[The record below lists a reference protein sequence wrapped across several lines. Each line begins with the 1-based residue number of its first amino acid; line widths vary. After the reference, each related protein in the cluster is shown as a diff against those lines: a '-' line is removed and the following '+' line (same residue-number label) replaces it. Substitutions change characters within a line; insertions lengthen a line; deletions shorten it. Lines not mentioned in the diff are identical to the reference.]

1 MTAGDSDHEFG
12 FELRFCAWAERAWD
26 AHADSDDF
34 VVARQLG
41 TRGRRWDTVI
51 VESTPEALRE
61 RAALGADTLDPDLQ
75 FLAEHAPAE
84 WAWYRDALPDPGY
97 PWRYVR
103 QAIHRGAA
111 RGVVE
116 KRRNGNRIQIR
127 RVGPYPDW
135 VERLVAVEHK
145 PDLDASAAR
154 DLADQLERDVAL
166 GLADEVWLATE
177 ATGARVEPALLE
189 EMPVEVGIL
198 VFDPVAGDVEVVWY
212 PRSLDPDAPGERVRG
227 GESESVDADR
237 KAELRARIAERAY
250 GRGWRHYVDN
260 VRPDCRHFHLRRA
273 DTGYVPACGAKG
285 CEQSE
290 SECGSS
296 CPEFEPEPPTWRQ
309 QGWPVEGGPG
319 KTIQRVL
326 AARRRRERPGLGE

>member
-1 MTAGDSDHEFG
+1 MTGEYEYDHEFG
-12 FELRFCAWAERAWD
+12 FELRFCAWAERAWTAYTSAD
-26 AHADSDDF
+26 AY

-41 TRGRRWDTVI
+41 TQRRRWDTVI
-51 VESTPEALRE
+51 VESSPDKLRE
-61 RAALGADTLDPDLQ
+61 RAVLGERTLDPDLR

-116 KRRNGNRIQIR
+116 KRRNGSRIQIR
-127 RVGPYPDW
+127 RVGPYPEW
-135 VERLVAVEHK
+135 VDRLVAVEHK

-198 VFDPVAGDVEVVWY
+198 VFDPDTGDAEVVWH
-212 PRSLDPDAPGERVRG
+212 PRALAPDEPGERVGG
-227 GESESVDADR
+227 GEAETVDSAR

-250 GRGWRHYVDN
+250 GRGWRRYVDN
-260 VRPDCRHFHLRRA
+260 MRPDCRHFHLRRDGA
-273 DTGYVPACGAKG
+273 GYVPACGARG
-285 CEQSE
+285 WEQTE
-290 SECGSS
+290 SACGSS
-296 CPEFEPEPPTWRQ
+296 CDDFEPEPPVWRQ
-309 QGWPVEGGPG
+309 RGWPIEGGPG
-319 KTIQRVL
+319 KTVQRVL
-326 AARRRRERPGLGE
+326 AERRRRERPGQ